1 MPLGIA
7 SRRVTVLQGEG
18 DSKLPPMGVLTE
30 ASVSKQNMNRI
41 PTNLFFIL
49 ALR

>member
-18 DSKLPPMGVLTE
+18 DSKLPPMGVLT
-30 ASVSKQNMNRI
+30 VSKQNMNRI